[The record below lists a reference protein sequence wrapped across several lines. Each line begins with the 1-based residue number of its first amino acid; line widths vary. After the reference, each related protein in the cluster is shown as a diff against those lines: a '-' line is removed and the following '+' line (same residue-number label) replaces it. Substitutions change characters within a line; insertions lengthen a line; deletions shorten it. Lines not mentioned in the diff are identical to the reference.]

1 MAAAR
6 LYKKQ
11 KLCSQVAIDMLFAPG
26 AGCQAA
32 LSYPLRAIWRL
43 NPGRRCDA
51 PLQMLISV
59 PKKRLRHAV
68 DRVKMR
74 RRAREA
80 FRLWQHEHPAPE
92 GARVDMAFIYVASRL
107 EPYAAV
113 ERAVRRLLR
122 DMQRAVAAT
131 ASEGSV

>member
-11 KLCSQVAIDMLFAPG
+11 KLCSKVAIDMLFAPG
-26 AGCQAA
+26 AGGEGA
-32 LSYPLRAIWRL
+32 LAYPLRAIWRA

-68 DRVKMR
+68 DRVLMR

-80 FRLWQHEHPAPE
+80 FRLCQGDYPLPA
-92 GARVDMAFIYVASRL
+92 GARMDMAFVYVASRP

-122 DMQRAVAAT
+122 EMAKS
-131 ASEGSV
+131 ASASPMPE